1 MSTALRA
8 VVARG
13 RGQGAFQASMFAEN
27 LRTAFDGAEYFR
39 ADWMPFVGRRQV
51 RLGIGGIPWRRREMT
66 EQKMIVFK
74 P

>member
-1 MSTALRA
+1 
-8 VVARG
+8 
-13 RGQGAFQASMFAEN
+13 MFAEN
-27 LRTAFDGAEYFR
+27 LRTASMEPNTSAPTDAVR
-39 ADWMPFVGRRQV
+39 WPPPV